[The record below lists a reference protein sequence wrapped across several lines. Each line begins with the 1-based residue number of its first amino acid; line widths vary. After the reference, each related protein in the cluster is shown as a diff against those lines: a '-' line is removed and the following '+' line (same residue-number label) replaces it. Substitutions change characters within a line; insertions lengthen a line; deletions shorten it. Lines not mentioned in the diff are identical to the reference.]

1 MHLVGLSLLGC
12 WILGCGFSYGSN
24 NKEILGS
31 LTPPLQSYVVFRMSL
46 LEHPKEIEAIHKKIV
61 TLFIEKPA
69 MQGALKLIDIAYSIP
84 PQIGMKVNVK
94 YKKVRVTQGERPNPL
109 LNFRAREL
117 EIVDG
122 FEASEVIASSLH
134 LHPHFK
140 ILGKIGLFEKW
151 VTELDPD
158 EEFRYRELM
167 YMNTTEVFTGTL
179 KYSLGCA
186 WEKKLEK
193 DRRVNIEWT
202 MEQKALHEWK
212 VKEMLLKG
220 QRKSGFLLD
229 HWILTLTLGF

>member
-1 MHLVGLSLLGC
+1 MRWVGVI
-12 WILGCGFSYGSN
+12 WLGCGILSRCFCYGID
-24 NKEILGS
+24 NKDIPLS
-31 LTPPLQSYVVFRMSL
+31 LTPPLQSYVVFMMSL
-46 LEHPKEIEAIHKKIV
+46 LAHPKEVEVTHKKIA
-61 TLFIEKPA
+61 TLFLQKTP
-69 MQGALKLIDIAYSIP
+69 MQQALKLIDIAYSIP

-122 FEASEVIASSLH
+122 FEASEVVASSLR

-151 VTELDPD
+151 VTQLDSG

-167 YMNTTEVFTGTL
+167 YMNTTDVFTGTF
-179 KYSLGCA
+179 KYSLGCM

-193 DRRVNIEWT
+193 DRHLNVEWM
-202 MEQKALHEWK
+202 MEQKAHHEWK
-212 VKEMLLKG
+212 VKESLLKG
-220 QRKSGFLLD
+220 HRRSGFLLD
-229 HWILTLTLGF
+229 HWILNLTIGF